1 VILQLANRNVKNEAH
16 FLTRKLRLLMQDD
29 VTLGM
34 MSVKVHTKDVANKTS
49 VFARFAKMRR
59 KIW

>member
-1 VILQLANRNVKNEAH
+1 
-16 FLTRKLRLLMQDD
+16 
-29 VTLGM
+29 M

-59 KIW
+59 KIWWTASAGARGSRNSLRG